1 MSEKPFCYQL
11 FEEMRTT
18 EKIIKDIIS
27 SICAKHEL
35 SSFAAFVIGDLKRE
49 SGQTSKALAS
59 RCCVKPSNFTP
70 FCRFLEEKGYI
81 ERKQD
86 EKDRRAFRLYLTEE
100 GKELACTIDKDF
112 IAAFG
117 ANTQNGE
124 ELQQQVLDGFAAVRA
139 LVEPF
144 TPSPSVR
151 KEN

>member
-1 MSEKPFCYQL
+1 MDKHPKRLLVAAALNPQTSHPSAVFLK
-11 FEEMRTT
+11 
-18 EKIIKDIIS
+18 KKAIS
-27 SICAKHEL
+27 S
-35 SSFAAFVIGDLKRE
+35 E
-49 SGQTSKALAS
+49 SKT
-59 RCCVKPSNFTP
+59 
-70 FCRFLEEKGYI
+70 
-81 ERKQD
+81 